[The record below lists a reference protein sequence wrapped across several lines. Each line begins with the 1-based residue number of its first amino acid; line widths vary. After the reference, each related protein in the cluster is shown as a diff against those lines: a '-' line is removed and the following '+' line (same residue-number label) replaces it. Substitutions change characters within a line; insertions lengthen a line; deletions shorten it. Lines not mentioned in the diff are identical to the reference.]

1 LNFKDNHYKTISS
14 EPIFKGKVLNLYL
27 DEILSPDGRKSSRE
41 VVEHSGG
48 VAILALTDDGEVYFV
63 SQYRHPVG
71 ENVLEIPAG
80 KLEPGENPFDCAIR
94 ELAEE
99 VGVKPGNMEQI
110 TVFYTSPGYTSEK
123 LYIFLATKLEKV
135 ARQKQEDEDLE
146 VILIPLQE
154 AVDMAKKS
162 TISDGK
168 TMIALL
174 LVAGIIKDRP
184 QYTI

>member
-1 LNFKDNHYKTISS
+1 MNFKDNHYKTISS

-99 VGVKPGNMEQI
+99 VGVKQI
-110 TVFYTSPGYTSEK
+110 GRAHV
-123 LYIFLATKLEKV
+123 
-135 ARQKQEDEDLE
+135 
-146 VILIPLQE
+146 
-154 AVDMAKKS
+154 
-162 TISDGK
+162 
-168 TMIALL
+168 
-174 LVAGIIKDRP
+174 
-184 QYTI
+184 